1 MSCSNFK
8 LANYPKFDA
17 YLKNQFGED
26 LIGYTNLAGLVTD
39 DFFNNIIINE
49 RINIEEEPERA
60 YDALVR
66 TKDKVFKTITEKSK
80 ETALADKGEFS
91 SYEAK
96 RQALDYCASIIA
108 NVKFNDTLKGIT
120 TPFDDIRKQLNIKV
134 TNAMRGRAF
143 RIKDKANDEKINKD
157 YVKFNKLKGIEFYNG
172 LINFIEKYGT
182 NKDRNYIAIG
192 KSLLI
197 TKDEG
202 FIESLLTHKV
212 VANLFKDK
220 IEYQFTD
227 EEELGGY
234 VTETGQE
241 MTENNLD
248 SKEDAMAIHWNNNGG
263 ELSNYSKH
271 VETVVRHHLS
281 YVPKTLNAN
290 SRPDGKYDYDLSNE
304 LGTPSYIDFEFIN
317 KLLFSIADCSNVDN
331 FIESVKYIAETI
343 EGAEGLIIIYDYLKN
358 NKSFAYKYMMVY
370 NKPIVRKVEVYL
382 DETNADPNNSQK
394 SLNARITNTAAS
406 RKGIILSNLFNT
418 VKSAMT
424 STAVDDA
431 IMQLNAYGNKIIT
444 VEGAN
449 QRLYEIANILYP
461 DITRGA
467 IDKIIEEIGLEQ
479 TLANIE
485 ALKNIMIDTRDA
497 YNEFNAK
504 IAAGQKLEIP
514 NSFIPEGDTGII
526 YAWAN
531 MLQNKLNI
539 GIDLNSRNVEGNMT
553 SDVLNPNYAT
563 IIDNIIHGV
572 YGEQAINSF
581 IKQKFA
587 SNQYEYSNILLE
599 HSENDKIINYGIF
612 RKNNQG
618 GYELTEYA
626 DEMFNLSLLSGISD
640 LTTNSNDLYRS
651 MSDGDYFMTMLG
663 LYLNPVYDNKNK
675 PYVLGNYLL
684 PIPSDAPK
692 NFSISSPRYTIS
704 KLFIDKT
711 SVNREHILF
720 KQFYNIAM
728 QEVTDMA
735 HAINMLFKCDANG
748 TPIVENGE
756 FVMSDLYNENSDIF
770 YELYFK
776 NKDGEVIG
784 KNSNGNTKLLGNIFN
799 FNRIKSEITP
809 NANKAFANLIG
820 ENAPFDFLYGGSRK
834 NEFGDF
840 DYIVYKDNEVKLNHK
855 QRQALEDAVAS
866 WILEYASNVA
876 NTVQSKYANFYKDVF
891 NTTQNPRS
899 IITEMMFNNYLMNN
913 AMQDLYVGN
922 PAYYKNPQTILKRA
936 KEIQAG
942 GAAFGITDFIDNSL
956 TPRREIDKVMIDNA
970 PLVINGKEIKLYNKY
985 NAVTIYN
992 TKKASNQDTI
1002 NRIDKQL
1009 KDANVDKA
1017 TRDRLLSPFKG
1028 KTATND
1034 AQSYIT
1040 FEEWVRRITAA
1051 GELEKYKSLIKALND
1066 NTPIDQVN
1074 WFEFSNRVQVQKNF
1088 QFDLYYDPV
1097 IGREVPRQ
1105 VKNAEFVLIPKLIK
1119 GTDLE
1124 RIYNIMVK
1132 NNIQQL
1138 NTKETV
1144 KAAAHNVMTLWNP
1157 NTGHLDENKIKEFSN
1172 NVSKYT
1178 ETFSYNYLYRQQEV
1192 PQHIEDAAN
1201 KAAIQIMKKILD
1213 NLDPNNKEL
1222 AVYKQAIINN
1232 YVANIRSSYNA
1243 VCDELNIKRDEKGNI
1258 ELDAQGNIPNFNR
1271 FVFFN
1276 KFKEQAAQQGL
1287 DTDIIDYFT
1296 VDMYGFNNLP
1306 LFMTNINSKL
1316 ESIVNGYF
1324 NSQITRQTI
1333 SGWHAA
1339 QIADFGFNKLGLNK
1353 KGQPKEITTSSK
1365 LQYKVE
1371 KTIDGK
1377 VIRHIEI
1384 YLPRWSKFLD
1394 GMNLNDVPDD
1404 IKTMIGYRIP
1414 TEGKQSIAIMHVVP
1428 YPGTEDGF
1436 LPTAYGSSVVVPD
1449 QWVTQTGSDF
1459 DIDSVYAMSK
1469 SFFKIGDKLV
1479 AYNNERYSDD
1489 IKGYLSYLKDN
1500 VDKETRKI
1508 LGKTYV
1514 GRGVLY
1520 KITNDTIKNLREA
1533 IERKEVETI
1542 GVTALNNFAEENG
1555 VIKYDQYLKLPKED
1569 RSSQKARANAI
1580 IENFIN
1586 ILNHSGAA
1594 EESSTT
1600 SNFDAIMNDD
1610 KTGANDIYA
1619 KLVGQSAKVFSPNDP
1634 LTMLTWF
1641 NDATSGIKLKGI
1653 SVNRDSF
1660 CSICNVTHAQHKTG
1674 IRVNYGKDV
1683 ISKKDAINRFGKDN
1697 VDVDGDGN
1705 IIITHKNFAWS
1716 NDNRNV
1722 DGYLITPYSS
1732 QTTAHILDV
1741 MKSGP
1746 IHNENTYTFNAFKTI
1761 IDLGSNY
1768 DTAVGF
1774 MWQPAMDILVE
1785 KWKETNSITN
1795 NDKNNVLTE
1804 AIREIIKRNF
1814 NVKDVD
1820 KLNRNNLIKIVNE
1833 LAGKEFQ
1840 NRFGL
1845 SLSDAFS
1852 QPNLIFSSADYKS
1865 RLQSKEN
1872 RKSNALFDLYVL
1884 AQFNYLNSIGQDVSN
1899 NLNVLTADKY
1909 GAKQSF
1915 YLTDDLIRTAE
1926 YTVNN
1931 TNIVVNKDGKEV
1943 SLLSAVFPG
1952 IDKGIKGIIENDV
1965 SQSVYP
1971 SLAAFMKY
1979 STALS
1984 LKVGNAVFDTSHPDF
1999 TDKVWALKDYV
2010 KRFTED
2016 DYNKY
2021 KNYLINSIIVGNDG
2035 SPYITMPV
2043 TIVDNELVIDKEKI
2057 ENSALAKNAEFVR
2070 VTGSN
2075 VKDSTFKASNNRNPN
2090 TDDIKVF
2097 VELSPAQKLLYVQKV
2112 FGKSVFEYI
2121 STNVHDNHDNNTGY
2135 IIQYLNFNPGNLS
2148 NDEIHRKF
2156 RQALM
2161 SDNALIRLTAVDIVK
2176 YAYMIEHN
2184 TFRSK
2189 NVSRSIGNA
2198 ALNSYYDGG
2207 LSIGTFAQSA
2217 MEQFKHNLSTIDK
2230 VISYARMNY
2239 STFNC
2244 QNCNVIKKAANQ
2256 SLNIRSINGVL
2267 KIGEYGTSAK
2277 RILNEILELTADDN
2291 NEGFVRFNKTLY
2303 LFTVE
2308 DNELVFY
2315 PLNKL
2320 SKFEIADAYES
2331 SLLLTNAYKSLGEFK
2346 NDIANYNKTRDAV
2359 MAYVKDE
2366 LDNMDLETS
2375 QQLPPTGLVAKN
2387 DFSIPYFKNG
2397 VKHGLTYHDASGNYY
2412 VAISGKKAIA
2422 ISSVLKA
2429 LKNKYP
2435 NANDNEFSL
2444 AVRIEPRD
2452 VRDKVMYSIIED
2464 STPVGELLT
2473 EAAAKI
2479 NDAYRHGDK
2488 EAAKVMNGMRKAGIN
2503 ILNAD
2508 AYANN
2513 IDFTSGLVGDY
2524 IVAEADMILNDI
2536 NRFIPTNIDT
2546 EDNYIPINDDKVIE
2560 LVLKDYKLQ
2569 DKFLQTILKARTFA
2583 DKYRGFNDID
2593 EESLEGNAKKQLKAI
2608 QDAIKKVVG
2617 NTTVINARKKWLQQF
2632 IMNNSNNP
2640 NVELGIM
2647 NELDAFGD
2655 TSFLDYYIQDI
2666 RSNKNLIVQN
2676 VIKVVD
2682 AQIEAARLYGIEE
2695 ANKFNKQI
2703 KDIIED
2709 AKSKGIYVSLNDII
2723 KDGRLIQPNSKS
2735 WEETKEKLDTELK
2748 VAEEFY
2754 GKNSIEWLKAKNNID
2769 SFLAKTTVSKTL
2781 PVEVVNEDLKKIK
2794 IDYRTQL
2801 AYLDYNMLHAEN
2813 GKYAEVFSKYKQET
2827 TKLYTILNSVSNN
2840 MTNAEQD
2847 KEIDIIYD
2855 NINNLTTL
2863 YDVDGNPKSGTDKDL
2878 AEALRNYIS
2887 NVKSLKEM
2895 FMSKEQKDTF
2905 DSKLNNALNI
2915 IKRYEIRDNK
2925 GRLMSNPA
2933 ELMNIE
2939 EYKQAKEWIK
2949 RNTSYI
2955 LDIKTYEDIRWAF
2968 DKIKD
2973 PNKKDSYLNEV
2984 IKKPNI
2990 RDEFGV
2996 IDGRLI
3002 PQEDV
3007 VKIKKELM
3015 DSYRYTQRNGLP
3027 YGGLIRA
3034 VDDDPNVYNY
3044 SFFENLRNNKTI
3056 SQKEIDTSEAINK
3069 ILEQYFDPETRILMT
3084 SAISYEHLVQ
3094 LKDLFDEYK
3103 ELIEGNKTGTR
3114 NKEIAQFI
3122 EKHCETKKADRFDID
3137 HDYASEKGVTYK
3149 NAWEQVFGT
3158 GLGDDYN
3165 RYIYGIIKPKNVQDW
3180 IDEEKTQAINILR
3193 TRTVEDTTQYYHMMK
3208 EEMAKNGTR
3217 SEEYRTWWR
3226 NNHYYDPYTRTFKP
3240 IRIWTTMKFTS
3251 DDGNEIIGKFEPKVN
3266 QMDIAIK
3273 ENLVN
3278 PEYAKSGINT
3288 YKYGS
3293 TWKNQSFDNNEYG
3306 KLNEYHHQLIDAVKN
3321 IMQKFVYT
3329 NSDQYFVDKGY
3340 LPAIAKGKSMDWKDI
3355 ARQPLDFVGWTWQSA
3370 SNTNWINDKDVN
3382 YANDYSIPNPML
3394 KTIIDKGAKKLIE
3407 IPAKSEN
3414 QSEEEYREKVNKIKE
3429 ENAKIKAE
3437 AEAYHKDL
3445 VNNNWEEV
3453 FKAFILNGNRYNT
3466 IHTMKSLLYAAENI
3480 ISETSATEIKSGSP
3494 RINRSRSNDEITNYR
3509 QEAQTRTSSQLKEY
3523 IRRVVFEQYKENPNS
3538 NAVKLGML
3546 AQNIAGTKYMMM
3558 NITGGIANILTGS
3571 SNIMMERLA
3580 KQFINVKDWEQGKL
3594 EYFKGSVS
3602 YLANMY
3608 SDSSSTLQDGIIKL
3622 SKVVDYDRYVE
3633 INNVEGVKLGM
3644 KRFRNLMFS
3653 PQTATE
3659 HFMQNTMLLTMM
3671 ITHRIKTYPDGHV
3684 EIITKERNNRDADR
3698 RALLKVISNDEVL
3711 NKTWSDFLRN
3721 INLDKKLK
3729 AEYDLFKRNPVMDF
3743 IKQNFNA
3750 AQVKEYIKI
3759 RKKVIDEANKEFES
3773 LPKVYDQFELVDGFA
3788 RIKTDSKLTKELY
3801 AEFIEKVK
3809 RVNNKVHGV
3818 YDKIGAARIE
3828 NQWWGSFAMQYHKHL
3843 YPGFKKRY
3851 RWNGYYNE
3859 ALDIIEKGS
3868 YKSLFD
3874 FIMTPLRDVEH
3885 GDDVTFASIKGLQ
3898 NYAISVYQFVRHIQT
3913 NWQLLPQYER
3923 ANMARI
3929 WGDVLYVGAAIVGAI
3944 ALSGLGG
3951 DDDDDIIYNLALYHA
3966 DRLASEAAAF
3976 TPIGAFSEF
3985 EKLWSSPVA
3994 IQQSANDLWNVLNFT
4009 IRACV
4014 SEDFSSEYTTGRYKG
4029 QNKFEVMLMRNI
4041 PVVRSVNRL
4050 MDLPNNNKY
4059 YKLNENMLSVIPYK
4073 EWGDA
4078 IFK

>member
-39 DFFNNIIINE
+39 AFFNSIIINE

-60 YDALVR
+60 YNALVR
-66 TKDKVFKTITEKSK
+66 TKDEVFKTITEKSK

-108 NVKFNDTLKGIT
+108 NIKFNDTLKGIT
-120 TPFDDIRKQLNIKV
+120 TPFDEIREQLNLKV

-143 RIKDKANDEKINKD
+143 RIKDKANDEKITKD
-157 YVKFNKLKGIEFYNG
+157 YIEFNKLKGVKFYNG

-182 NKDRNYIAIG
+182 NKDRNYIGIG
-192 KSLLI
+192 KSLFI

-234 VTETGQE
+234 VTETSQE
-241 MTENNLD
+241 ITENNLD

-271 VETVVRHHLS
+271 VEAVVRHHLS
-281 YVPKTLNAN
+281 NVPKTLNAN
-290 SRPDGKYDYDLSNE
+290 SRPDGDYDYDLSNE
-304 LGTPSYIDFEFIN
+304 LGTPSYIDFDFIN
-317 KLLFSIADCSNVDN
+317 KLLFSISDCSNINN
-331 FIESVKYIAETI
+331 FIESIKYIAETI
-343 EGAEGLIIIYDYLKN
+343 EGAEGLITVYDYLKE
-358 NKSFAYKYMMVY
+358 NKYLAYKYMMVY
-370 NKPIVRKVEVYL
+370 NKPIVRKVEVFL
-382 DETNADPNNSQK
+382 TEANTNPEDTQK
-394 SLNARITNTAAS
+394 NINARITNTTAN
-406 RKGIILSNLFNT
+406 RKGVILSNLFNN

-424 STAVDDA
+424 SRVVDDVD
-431 IMQLNAYGNKIIT
+431 ILLNFYGDKIIT
-444 VEGAN
+444 AVGAN

-461 DITRGA
+461 DITRKA
-467 IDKIIEEIGLEQ
+467 IDKVIDEIGLEQ
-479 TLANIE
+479 TLANIK
-485 ALKNIMIDTRDA
+485 ALHNAMKATRDKF
-497 YNEFNAK
+497 NEFNAE
-504 IAAGQKLEIP
+504 IAAGEKKEIP
-514 NSFIPEGDTGII
+514 ESFTPQASTGII

-531 MLQNKLNI
+531 ILQNKLNI

-563 IIDNIIHGV
+563 IIDNIIHGI
-572 YGEQAINSF
+572 YGEQAVNSF

-587 SNQYEYSNILLE
+587 SNQYEYSNVLLE
-599 HSENDKIINYGIF
+599 HSENGKIVNYGMF
-612 RKNNQG
+612 RRNEQG

-640 LTTNSNDLYRS
+640 QTTNSKDLYRS

-663 LYLNPVYDNKNK
+663 LYLNPVYDNRNK
-675 PYVLGNYLL
+675 PYTLGNYLL

-692 NFSISSPRYTIS
+692 NFTISAPRYSIS
-704 KLFIDKT
+704 KLFTNKT
-711 SVNREHILF
+711 TVNREHIIF

-748 TPIVENGE
+748 TPIVENGN
-756 FVMSDLYNENSDIF
+756 FVMSDLYNENADVF
-770 YELYFK
+770 YNLYFK
-776 NKDGEVIG
+776 DKKGNVIG
-784 KNSNGNTKLLGNIFN
+784 KNANGNTKLLGNIFN

-809 NANKAFANLIG
+809 NANEAFAKLIG

-834 NEFGDF
+834 NNFGDF
-840 DYIVYKDNEVKLNHK
+840 NYVVYQDNTVKLNAE
-855 QRQALEDAVAS
+855 QRQALENVVAD

-876 NTVQSKYANFYKDVF
+876 NTIQSKYANFYKDIF
-891 NTTQNPRS
+891 DNTQNPRS

-913 AMQDLYVGN
+913 AMQDLYIGN
-922 PAYYKNPQTILKRA
+922 PAYYKNPQTILKRT
-936 KEIQAG
+936 KEVQAG

-956 TPRREIDKVMIDNA
+956 TPRRKIDKIIIDEV

-992 TKKASNQDTI
+992 TEKASNQDTI

-1017 TRDRLLSPFKG
+1017 TRERLLSPFKG

-1051 GELEKYKSLIKALND
+1051 GELEKYKGLIKALND
-1066 NTPIDQVN
+1066 DTPLDQIN
-1074 WFEFSNRVQVQKNF
+1074 WFEFANRVQVQKNF
-1088 QFDLYYDPV
+1088 QFDLYYDSI

-1119 GTDLE
+1119 ATDLE

-1138 NTKETV
+1138 NTKETI
-1144 KAAAHNVMTLWNP
+1144 KAGVHNVMTLWNP
-1157 NTGHLDENKIKEFSN
+1157 NTGNLDERRVKEFEN

-1222 AVYKQAIINN
+1222 VKYKEEIINN
-1232 YVANIRSSYNA
+1232 YVANIRSSFNT
-1243 VCDELNIKRDEKGNI
+1243 VCDELNIKRDENGNL

-1276 KFKEQAAQQGL
+1276 KIKEQAAQQGL

-1353 KGQPKEITTSSK
+1353 KGQPKEVTTSSK

-1479 AYNNERYSDD
+1479 AYNNDRYSDD

-1542 GVTALNNFAEENG
+1542 GITALNNFAEENG
-1555 VIKYDQYLKLPKED
+1555 IIKYDQYLKLPKED

-1600 SNFDAIMNDD
+1600 SNFDVIMNDD

-1619 KLVGQSAKVFSPNDP
+1619 KLVGESAKVFSPNDP

-1674 IRVNYGKDV
+1674 IKVKYNKDV
-1683 ISKKDAINRFGKDN
+1683 ISKKDAIARFGNN
-1697 VDVDGDGN
+1697 VDIDGDGN

-1741 MKSGP
+1741 MKSSP
-1746 IHNENTYTFNAFKTI
+1746 IHNENTFTFNAFKTI

-1795 NDKNNVLTE
+1795 SDNKNALTE
-1804 AIREIIKRNF
+1804 AIREIVKRNF
-1814 NVKDVD
+1814 NVKNVD
-1820 KLNRNNLIKIVNE
+1820 KLNRQNLIKAVDKIV
-1833 LAGKEFQ
+1833 GKEFK
-1840 NRFGL
+1840 NRFVL
-1845 SLSDAFS
+1845 SLSEAFS
-1852 QPNLIFSSADYKS
+1852 KPDLIFSSDDYKS
-1865 RLQSKEN
+1865 RLKSKEN
-1872 RKSNALFDLYVL
+1872 AQSNALFDLYVL

-1915 YLTDDLIRTAE
+1915 YLTDDLIRTAR

-1931 TNIVVNKDGKEV
+1931 TNIVVKEDGTDV

-1952 IDKGIKGIIENDV
+1952 INKGVEGIIAGDI
-1965 SQSVYP
+1965 SQSIYP

-1979 STALS
+1979 STAFS
-1984 LKVGNAVFDTSHPDF
+1984 FKVGNAIFDTSHPDF
-1999 TDKVWALKDYV
+1999 TDKVWALKDYL
-2010 KRFTED
+2010 KLFTED

-2035 SPYITMPV
+2035 SPYLVMPV
-2043 TIVDNELVIDKEKI
+2043 TIVNDEIVIDKEKI
-2057 ENSALAKNAEFVR
+2057 ENTALAKNAEFVR
-2070 VTGSN
+2070 ITGTN
-2075 VKDSTFKASNNRNPN
+2075 AKASTFKASNNQEPSV
-2090 TDDIKVF
+2090 DDIKAF
-2097 VELSPAQKLLYVQKV
+2097 TDLTPAQKVLYVQNA
-2112 FGKSVFEYI
+2112 FGNSVFEYI
-2121 STNVHDNHDNNTGY
+2121 STNVHDSRDNDTGY

-2161 SDNALIRLTAVDIVK
+2161 SDNALIRLTAIDIVK

-2184 TFRSK
+2184 TFRSR
-2189 NVSRSIGNA
+2189 NVSRSIGNS

-2230 VISYARMNY
+2230 VVSYARMNY

-2244 QNCNVIKKAANQ
+2244 QNSNILKKASEQN
-2256 SLNIRSINGVL
+2256 LNVRVLNGVI
-2267 KIGEYGTSAK
+2267 KIGEYGTNAK
-2277 RILNEILELTADDN
+2277 RILDNALELTSDTN
-2291 NEGFVRFNKTLY
+2291 YEGFVRYNKTLY
-2303 LFTVE
+2303 MFTIE
-2308 DNELVFY
+2308 DNEVVFY
-2315 PLNKL
+2315 PLNRL
-2320 SKFEIADAYES
+2320 SKFEIADAYTS
-2331 SLLLTNAYKSLGEFK
+2331 SLLLTNTFKSLGELQ
-2346 NDIANYNKTRDAV
+2346 NDIDNYNNRRNAV
-2359 MAYVKDE
+2359 MTYVNDE
-2366 LDNMDLETS
+2366 VNNMDLETT

-2387 DFSIPYFKNG
+2387 DFSIPYFKGNI
-2397 VKHGLTYHDASGNYY
+2397 KHGLTYTDATGNYY
-2412 VAISGKKAIA
+2412 VGVVGKKAIS
-2422 ISSVLKA
+2422 ISSALQAEKA
-2429 LKNKYP
+2429 KYP
-2435 NANDNEFSL
+2435 YANDNDFAL
-2444 AVRIEPRD
+2444 AVRVEPRD
-2452 VRDKVMYSIIED
+2452 IPSQKVYSIIED

-2479 NDAYRHGDK
+2479 NSAYRHGDT

-2508 AYANN
+2508 AYVNN
-2513 IDFTSGLVGDY
+2513 IDFTSGIVGDY

-2536 NRFIPTNIDT
+2536 NRFIPKNVDD
-2546 EDNYIPINDDKVIE
+2546 EKEYYPINDDKVIS

-2569 DKFLQTILKARTFA
+2569 DRFLQTILKARTFA
-2583 DKYRGFNDID
+2583 DKYRGFSDID
-2593 EESLEGNAKKQLKAI
+2593 VESLEGTAKKQIKSI

-2632 IMNNSNNP
+2632 IMNNSHNP

-2676 VIKVVD
+2676 IIKVVD

-2709 AKSKGIYVSLNDII
+2709 AKSKGINISINDII
-2723 KDGRLIQPNSKS
+2723 KDGRLIQPNNKS
-2735 WEETKEKLDTELK
+2735 WEETKEKLDTELR

-2754 GKNSIEWLKAKNNID
+2754 GKHSIEWLKAKNNID

-2781 PVEVVNEDLKKIK
+2781 PVEVINADLDKVKV
-2794 IDYRTQL
+2794 DYRTQL
-2801 AYLDYNMLHAEN
+2801 AYLDYNMLYGEN
-2813 GKYAEVFSKYKQET
+2813 GKYADAFSKYKKET
-2827 TKLYTILNSVSNN
+2827 AKLYNILNSVSNN
-2840 MTNAEQD
+2840 ITNAEQD
-2847 KEIDIIYD
+2847 KEINAIYD

-2863 YDVDGNPKSGTDKDL
+2863 YDIDGNPKTGSDKDI
-2878 AEALRNYIS
+2878 AEALRSYIRS
-2887 NVKSLKEM
+2887 VKDLKEM
-2895 FMSKEQKDTF
+2895 FMSKEQKATF
-2905 DSKLNNALNI
+2905 ESKLNNALEV
-2915 IKRYEIRDNK
+2915 IKRHEVRDIN

-2933 ELMNIE
+2933 ELIKIE

-2955 LDIKTYEDIRWAF
+2955 LDVKDYEDIRWAF
-2968 DKIKD
+2968 DILKD
-2973 PNKKDSYLNEV
+2973 PNKKDSFLNEV
-2984 IKKPNI
+2984 VKAPNI

-3002 PQEDV
+3002 SQEDV

-3044 SFFENLRNNKTI
+3044 LFFEKLRNTKTI
-3056 SQKEIDTSEAINK
+3056 NQKEIDTSEAINR

-3084 SAISYEHLVQ
+3084 SAISYEHLVE

-3122 EKHCETKKADRFDID
+3122 EEQCETKKADRFDID
-3137 HDYASEKGVTYK
+3137 HDYASEKGIAYK
-3149 NAWEQVFGT
+3149 NAWEAVFGT
-3158 GLGDDYN
+3158 GIGDNYN
-3165 RYIYGIIKPKNVQDW
+3165 RYIYGIIKPKNVEDW
-3180 IDEEKTQAINILR
+3180 IDEDRTQAINIIR
-3193 TRTVEDTTQYYHMMK
+3193 TRTIEDTTQYYHMMK

-3240 IRIWTTMKFTS
+3240 IRIWTTMKFTN
-3251 DDGNEIIGKFEPKVN
+3251 DDGNTIAGKFEPKIN

-3293 TWKNQSFDNNEYG
+3293 TWKNQSFDNDKYG
-3306 KLNEYHHQLIDAVKN
+3306 QLNEYHHQLIDTVKS

-3370 SNTNWINDKDVN
+3370 GNSNWINDKDVN

-3407 IPAKSEN
+3407 IPNKSEN

-3429 ENAKIKAE
+3429 ENNKIKAE

-3445 VNNNWEEV
+3445 LNNNWEDV

-3480 ISETSATEIKSGSP
+3480 ISETPATEIKSGAP
-3494 RINRSRSNDEITNYR
+3494 RVNRGKSNEEVTNYR
-3509 QEAQTRTSSQLKEY
+3509 QEAQTRTSSQIKEY
-3523 IRRVVFEQYKENPNS
+3523 IRRVVFEQYKENPHS

-3580 KQFINVKDWEQGKL
+3580 KQFVNIKDWERGKL
-3594 EYFKGSVS
+3594 EYLKGSVS
-3602 YLANMY
+3602 YIANMY
-3608 SDSSSTLQDGIIKL
+3608 SDSSNTIQDAIIKL

-3633 INNVEGVKLGM
+3633 INNVDGVKLGM

-3653 PQTATE
+3653 PQTMTE

-3671 ITHRIKTYPDGHV
+3671 MTHKIKTYSNGHV

-3698 RALLKVISNDEVL
+3698 KALLKVISNDEIL
-3711 NKTWSDFLRN
+3711 NQAWNDFLKV
-3721 INLDKKLK
+3721 INADKKLK
-3729 AEYDLFKRNPVMDF
+3729 AEYNLFKRNPITDF
-3743 IKQNFNA
+3743 IKQNFTA
-3750 AQVKEYIKI
+3750 SQVKEYIKT
-3759 RKKVIDEANKEFES
+3759 RKSIEDEANKEFES
-3773 LPKVYDQFELVDGFA
+3773 LPKVYDQFELIDGFA
-3788 RIKTDSKLTKELY
+3788 QIKADSKLTKELY

-3828 NQWWGSFAMQYHKHL
+3828 NQWWGGFAMQYHKHL

-3874 FIMTPLRDVEH
+3874 FMMTPLRNTKI
-3885 GDDVTFASIKGLQ
+3885 DDDTPFVSIKALQ
-3898 NYAISVYQFVRHIQT
+3898 NYAISTYQFWRHIQT
-3913 NWQLLPQYER
+3913 NWQLIPQYER

-3951 DDDDDIIYNLALYHA
+3951 DDDDDIMYNLALYHA

-4041 PVVRSVNRL
+4041 PVVRSINRL

-4059 YKLNENMLSVIPYK
+4059 YKLNENMLSVVPYK
-4073 EWGDA
+4073 EWGEA